1 MPDPYAVTADEL
13 RAFVERLEQNDAER
27 KDVAD
32 HRKEIKAEAK
42 SRRYSVREL
51 DQLVKLRRM
60 KPDDLA
66 EREAV
71 LELYRSALGMA

>member
-1 MPDPYAVTADEL
+1 MTYAVTADEL
-13 RAFVERLEQNDAER
+13 RSFVERLEQNDAER
-27 KDVAD
+27 KAIFDY
-32 HRKEIKAEAK
+32 RKEIKAEAK
-42 SRRYSVREL
+42 SRGYSVREL

-66 EREAV
+66 QQEAV